1 MYSTYT
7 LLDVAQSMVE
17 ERNERAQRNHEYR
30 EAVLH
35 ERARQ
40 RFQRSIQHGLRNGL
54 ADAEL
59 AAQLWQVLRRKHQN

>member
-17 ERNERAQRNHEYR
+17 ERNARARSNHEYR
-30 EAVLH
+30 QAVIR
-35 ERARQ
+35 ERARR
-40 RFQRSIQHGLRNGL
+40 RFQRSIQQGVRDGL

-59 AAQLWQVLRRKHQN
+59 VAQLRQVLRRKHRN